1 MGQTK
6 DILTT
11 LLPFVVLFLI
21 FYFLIVRP
29 QRQQQKKHK
38 EMIEGLTRG
47 DKIVTQGG
55 LIVEVL
61 KAEAN
66 FFSVK
71 LNDDTTAKLSKNY
84 IAFKLDELDQFG
96 LAEPIVIQ
104 QGREEISAKLSGTKT
119 LKQRQITTNETF

>member
-38 EMIEGLTRG
+38 EMIEGLTKG
-47 DKIVTQGG
+47 DKVVTQGG

-61 KAEAN
+61 KTEAN

-104 QGREEISAKLSGTKT
+104 QGREEVSAKLSGTKA
-119 LKQRQITTNETF
+119 LKQRQITTK

>member
-6 DILTT
+6 EIITT
-11 LLPFVVLFLI
+11 LLPFLVLFLI

-38 EMIEGLTRG
+38 EMIEGLTKG

-84 IAFKLDELDQFG
+84 VAFKLDELDQFG

-104 QGREEISAKLSGTKT
+104 QGREEIPARLSGTKT
-119 LKQRQITTNETF
+119 LKQRRITTE

>member
-1 MGQTK
+1 MGQIK
-6 DILTT
+6 EILTT
-11 LLPFVVLFLI
+11 LLPFLVLFLI

-38 EMIEGLTRG
+38 EMIESLTKG
-47 DKIVTQGG
+47 DRIVTQGG

-119 LKQRQITTNETF
+119 LKQRQITTK

>member
-1 MGQTK
+1 MGQIK

-38 EMIEGLTRG
+38 EMIEGLTKG

-84 IAFKLDELDQFG
+84 IAFKLDELDQLG

-119 LKQRQITTNETF
+119 LKQRQITTK

>member
-6 DILTT
+6 EILTT

-38 EMIEGLTRG
+38 EMVEGLTKG

-119 LKQRQITTNETF
+119 LKQRQITTE

>member
-1 MGQTK
+1 MGQIR

-11 LLPFVVLFLI
+11 LLPLVVLFLI

-38 EMIEGLTRG
+38 EMIEGLTKG

-96 LAEPIVIQ
+96 LAESIVIQ

-119 LKQRQITTNETF
+119 LKQRQITTK

>member
-6 DILTT
+6 EIITT
-11 LLPFVVLFLI
+11 LLPFLVLFLI

-38 EMIEGLTRG
+38 EMIEGLTKG
-47 DKIVTQGG
+47 DKVVTQGG

-84 IAFKLDELDQFG
+84 VAFKLDELDQFG

-104 QGREEISAKLSGTKT
+104 QGREEISARLSGAKT
-119 LKQRQITTNETF
+119 LKQRQITTE

>member
-6 DILTT
+6 EIITT

-21 FYFLIVRP
+21 FYFLIIRP

-38 EMIEGLTRG
+38 EMIEGLTKG

-104 QGREEISAKLSGTKT
+104 QGREEIPARLSGTKT
-119 LKQRQITTNETF
+119 LKQRQITTE

>member
-1 MGQTK
+1 MGQIK
-6 DILTT
+6 EILTT

-38 EMIEGLTRG
+38 EMIEGLTKG

-84 IAFKLDELDQFG
+84 VAFKLDELDQFG

-119 LKQRQITTNETF
+119 LKQRQITTE

>member
-1 MGQTK
+1 MGQIK

-38 EMIEGLTRG
+38 EMIESLTKG

-84 IAFKLDELDQFG
+84 VAFKLDELDQFG

-119 LKQRQITTNETF
+119 LKQRQITTK

>member
-1 MGQTK
+1 MGQIR

-11 LLPFVVLFLI
+11 LLPLVVLFLI

-38 EMIEGLTRG
+38 EMIEGLTKG

-96 LAEPIVIQ
+96 LAKPIVIQ

-119 LKQRQITTNETF
+119 LKQRQITTK

>member
-1 MGQTK
+1 MGQIR

-11 LLPFVVLFLI
+11 LLPLVVLFLI

-38 EMIEGLTRG
+38 EMIEGLTKG

-104 QGREEISAKLSGTKT
+104 QGREEISAKLSGIKT
-119 LKQRQITTNETF
+119 LKQRQITTK

>member
-6 DILTT
+6 EIITT
-11 LLPFVVLFLI
+11 LLPFLVLFLI

-38 EMIEGLTRG
+38 EMIEGLTKG

-71 LNDDTTAKLSKNY
+71 LNDDTTARLSKNY
-84 IAFKLDELDQFG
+84 VAFKLDELDQFG
-96 LAEPIVIQ
+96 LAEPVVIQ
-104 QGREEISAKLSGTKT
+104 QGREEIPARLSGTKT
-119 LKQRQITTNETF
+119 LKQRQITTE

>member
-1 MGQTK
+1 MGQIR

-11 LLPFVVLFLI
+11 LLPFLVLFLI

-38 EMIEGLTRG
+38 EMIEGLTKG

-84 IAFKLDELDQFG
+84 VAFKLDELDQFG

-104 QGREEISAKLSGTKT
+104 QGREEISARLSGTKT
-119 LKQRQITTNETF
+119 LKQRQITTK

>member
-1 MGQTK
+1 MGQIQQ
-6 DILTT
+6 ILATA
-11 LLPFVVLFLI
+11 LPFGVLFLI
-21 FYFLIVRP
+21 FYFLIIRP

-38 EMIEGLTRG
+38 EMIEGLTKG

-84 IAFKLDELDQFG
+84 VAFKLDELDQFG

-104 QGREEISAKLSGTKT
+104 QGREEISARLSGAKT
-119 LKQRQITTNETF
+119 LKQRQITTE

>member
-1 MGQTK
+1 MGQIK
-6 DILTT
+6 EILTT

-38 EMIEGLTRG
+38 EMIEGLTKG

-66 FFSVK
+66 FFSVR

-104 QGREEISAKLSGTKT
+104 QGREGISAKLSGTKA
-119 LKQRQITTNETF
+119 LKQRQITTK

>member
-6 DILTT
+6 EILTT

-38 EMIEGLTRG
+38 EMIEGLSKG

-71 LNDDTTAKLSKNY
+71 LNDDTIAKLSKNY
-84 IAFKLDELDQFG
+84 IAFKLDEEVVQ
-96 LAEPIVIQ
+96 
-104 QGREEISAKLSGTKT
+104 
-119 LKQRQITTNETF
+119 NNN

>member
-1 MGQTK
+1 MEQIK
-6 DILTT
+6 NILPTV
-11 LLPFVVLFLI
+11 LPFAVLFLI

-38 EMIEGLTRG
+38 EMIESLTKG

-84 IAFKLDELDQFG
+84 VAFKLDELDQFG

-104 QGREEISAKLSGTKT
+104 QGREEISSRLSGAKT
-119 LKQRQITTNETF
+119 LKQRQITTE

>member
-6 DILTT
+6 EILTT

-38 EMIEGLTRG
+38 EMIEGLTKG

-66 FFSVK
+66 FFSVR

-119 LKQRQITTNETF
+119 LKQRQITTE

>member
-6 DILTT
+6 EILTT

-38 EMIEGLTRG
+38 EMIEGLTKG

-104 QGREEISAKLSGTKT
+104 QGREEISAKLSSTKA
-119 LKQRQITTNETF
+119 LKQRQITTK

>member
-1 MGQTK
+1 MGQIK

-38 EMIEGLTRG
+38 EMIEGLTKG
-47 DKIVTQGG
+47 DRIVTQGG

-119 LKQRQITTNETF
+119 LKQRQITTK

>member
-1 MGQTK
+1 MGQIR

-11 LLPFVVLFLI
+11 LLPFLVLFLI

-38 EMIEGLTRG
+38 EMIEGLTKG

-84 IAFKLDELDQFG
+84 VAFKLDELDQFG

-104 QGREEISAKLSGTKT
+104 QGREEISARLSGTKT
-119 LKQRQITTNETF
+119 LKQRQITTE

>member
-1 MGQTK
+1 MGQIK

-38 EMIEGLTRG
+38 EMVEGLTKG

-119 LKQRQITTNETF
+119 LKQRQITTK

>member
-6 DILTT
+6 EIITT
-11 LLPFVVLFLI
+11 LLPFLVLFLI

-38 EMIEGLTRG
+38 EMIDGLTKG

-66 FFSVK
+66 FFNVK

-84 IAFKLDELDQFG
+84 VAFKLDELDQFG

-119 LKQRQITTNETF
+119 LKQRQITTE

>member
-1 MGQTK
+1 MGQIK
-6 DILTT
+6 EILTT

-38 EMIEGLTRG
+38 EMIEGLTKG
-47 DKIVTQGG
+47 DRIVTQGG

-119 LKQRQITTNETF
+119 LKQRQITTK

>member
-1 MGQTK
+1 MGQIQE
-6 DILTT
+6 ILTT
-11 LLPFVVLFLI
+11 ALPFGVLFLI

-38 EMIEGLTRG
+38 EMIEGLTKG

-84 IAFKLDELDQFG
+84 VAFKLDELDQFG
-96 LAEPIVIQ
+96 LADPIVIQ
-104 QGREEISAKLSGTKT
+104 QGREEISARLSGTKT
-119 LKQRQITTNETF
+119 LKQRQITTE

>member
-6 DILTT
+6 EIITT
-11 LLPFVVLFLI
+11 LLPFLVLFLI

-38 EMIEGLTRG
+38 EMIEGLTKG

-55 LIVEVL
+55 MIVEVL

-84 IAFKLDELDQFG
+84 VAFKLDELDQFG

-104 QGREEISAKLSGTKT
+104 QGREEISARLSGAKT
-119 LKQRQITTNETF
+119 LKQRQITTE

>member
-1 MGQTK
+1 MGQIK
-6 DILTT
+6 EILTT
-11 LLPFVVLFLI
+11 LLPFIVLFLI

-38 EMIEGLTRG
+38 EMIEGLSKG
-47 DKIVTQGG
+47 DKVVTQGG

-119 LKQRQITTNETF
+119 LKQRQITTE

>member
-119 LKQRQITTNETF
+119 LKQRQITTK

>member
-1 MGQTK
+1 MGQIK

-11 LLPFVVLFLI
+11 LLPLVVLFLI

-38 EMIEGLTRG
+38 EMIEGLTKG

-84 IAFKLDELDQFG
+84 VAFKLDELDQFG

-104 QGREEISAKLSGTKT
+104 QGREENSAKLSGTKT
-119 LKQRQITTNETF
+119 LKQRQITTE

>member
-6 DILTT
+6 EILTT

-38 EMIEGLTRG
+38 EMIEGLTKG

-66 FFSVK
+66 FFSVR

-119 LKQRQITTNETF
+119 LKQRQITTK

>member
-1 MGQTK
+1 MGQIR

-38 EMIEGLTRG
+38 EMIESLTKG

-119 LKQRQITTNETF
+119 LKQRQITTE

>member
-1 MGQTK
+1 MGQIK

-11 LLPFVVLFLI
+11 LLPLVVLFLI
-21 FYFLIVRP
+21 FYFLIARP

-38 EMIEGLTRG
+38 EMIEGLTKG

-84 IAFKLDELDQFG
+84 VAFKLDE
-96 LAEPIVIQ
+96 E
-104 QGREEISAKLSGTKT
+104 
-119 LKQRQITTNETF
+119 TTPNNN

>member
-6 DILTT
+6 EIITT
-11 LLPFVVLFLI
+11 LLPFLVLFLI

-38 EMIEGLTRG
+38 EMIEGLTKG

-119 LKQRQITTNETF
+119 LKQRQITTK

>member
-1 MGQTK
+1 MGQIK

-11 LLPFVVLFLI
+11 LLPLVVLFLI
-21 FYFLIVRP
+21 FYFLIVHP

-38 EMIEGLTRG
+38 EMVEGLTKG

-119 LKQRQITTNETF
+119 LKQRQITTK

>member
-1 MGQTK
+1 MGQIK

-38 EMIEGLTRG
+38 EMIESLTKG
-47 DKIVTQGG
+47 DRIVTQGG

-119 LKQRQITTNETF
+119 LKQRQITTK

>member
-1 MGQTK
+1 MGQIK

-11 LLPFVVLFLI
+11 LLPLVVLFLI

-38 EMIEGLTRG
+38 EMIESLTKG

-84 IAFKLDELDQFG
+84 VAFKLDELDQFG

-104 QGREEISAKLSGTKT
+104 QGREEFSARLSGAKT
-119 LKQRQITTNETF
+119 LKQRQITTE

>member
-1 MGQTK
+1 MGQIR

-11 LLPFVVLFLI
+11 LLPFLVLFLI

-38 EMIEGLTRG
+38 EMIEGLTKG

-104 QGREEISAKLSGTKT
+104 QGREEISAKLSGAKT
-119 LKQRQITTNETF
+119 LKQRQITTE

>member
-1 MGQTK
+1 MGQTNG
-6 DILTT
+6 ILTT
-11 LLPFVVLFLI
+11 LLPFLVLFLI

-38 EMIEGLTRG
+38 EMIEGLTKG

-84 IAFKLDELDQFG
+84 VAFKLDELDQFG

-104 QGREEISAKLSGTKT
+104 QGREEISARRLSGTKT
-119 LKQRQITTNETF
+119 LKQRQITTE